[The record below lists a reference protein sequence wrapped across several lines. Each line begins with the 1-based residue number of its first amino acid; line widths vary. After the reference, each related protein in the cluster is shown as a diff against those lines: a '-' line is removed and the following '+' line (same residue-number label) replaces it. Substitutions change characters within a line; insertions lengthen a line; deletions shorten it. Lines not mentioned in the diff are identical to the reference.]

1 MRDAFLKRRDFVIG
15 ELKKINGIK
24 INQPQGA
31 FYVFPDVSFFF
42 NKSYNNNSINNANDL
57 SLYLLETAKVALV
70 TGNAFGSPNCMRIS
84 YAASIEN
91 LKEAMSRIT
100 ISLNKLN

>member
-1 MRDAFLKRRDFVIG
+1 M
-15 ELKKINGIK
+15 
-24 INQPQGA
+24 
-31 FYVFPDVSFFF
+31 SFFF
-42 NKSYNNNSINNANDL
+42 NKSYNNYSINNANDL